1 MTITLAT
8 AGGDVEVSFTTS
20 VDHDKASSEISEYA
34 LFVDSAEQFRVRWRN
49 SSSDRGVI
57 SLRYLVTGLSAASH
71 TFEIHWRS
79 VGGTE
84 VRQSAATWS
93 AGRHFYLVEHP

>member
-1 MTITLAT
+1 
-8 AGGDVEVSFTTS
+8 
-20 VDHDKASSEISEYA
+20 
-34 LFVDSAEQFRVRWRN
+34 
-49 SSSDRGVI
+49 
-57 SLRYLVTGLSAASH
+57 LSAASH

-93 AGRHFYLVEHP
+93 AGRHFYLVEHL